1 VGETVIDP
9 QMPVMFL
16 KVSCIAP
23 AGPEGMTRFFAKLIV
38 EAEGEETFVHVFDAK
53 GDIDDF
59 VELPF

>member
-1 VGETVIDP
+1 
-9 QMPVMFL
+9 
-16 KVSCIAP
+16 
-23 AGPEGMTRFFAKLIV
+23 MTRFFAKLIV